1 MAYRTLNADQIENT
15 LVQLQARIAERFPE
29 RGISRLCAELVSISQ
44 QERGRRNQTR
54 RPNILLRTSI
64 GMVVGAGIAGIALLI
79 FRIATMN
86 LAGDAFSALQ
96 GLDLLVNLFVLA
108 GAAVWFLLNL
118 ESRMRREA
126 VLRDLHELRSIAHV
140 VDMHQISK
148 DPPALE
154 EGYQPA
160 GEAAVAAMSDAHLL
174 RYLDYCS
181 DMLALTGK
189 LAALYM
195 QDVQDPVIIQTVNEI
210 ESLTG
215 NLSRK
220 IWQKVMVLRAGPM
233 TQP

>member
-1 MAYRTLNADQIENT
+1 MSYRTLNADQIETT
-15 LVQLQARIAERFPE
+15 LVSLQARIEERFPE
-29 RGISRLCAELVSISQ
+29 RGISRLCAELVTLSQ
-44 QERGRRNQTR
+44 QERRRCNQTR
-54 RPNILLRTSI
+54 RPNFLLRAAV
-64 GMVVGAGIAGIALLI
+64 GAVVGAGVAGIAWLI

-96 GLDLLVNLFVLA
+96 GLDSLVNLFVLA

-154 EGYQPA
+154 EGYLA
-160 GEAAVAAMSDAHLL
+160 RGEAPGEVMSDAHLL

-210 ESLTG
+210 ENLTG

-220 IWQKVMVLRAGPM
+220 IWQKVMVLRAGPI
-233 TQP
+233 TQS